1 MKNEKYKTI
10 LLVEDNPT
18 DVLLTREALEEAGM
32 NVRLHVAEDG
42 EAALDFLEQ
51 RATFSGAPRPDL
63 VLLDLNM
70 PKKDGRSVLA
80 DMRKNQNLRRIPVVV
95 LTTSSQ
101 QEDVEKSYN
110 LCANCYI
117 QKPVDFNHFSEVVRL
132 IEHFW
137 FDVATLPEN

>member
-1 MKNEKYKTI
+1 MKTEKYKII

-18 DVLLTREALEEAGM
+18 DVLLTREALAEAGM
-32 NVRLHVAEDG
+32 NVDLHVAEDG
-42 EAALDFLEQ
+42 EAALDFLER
-51 RATFSGAPRPDL
+51 RATFSRAPRPDL

-101 QEDVEKSYN
+101 KEDIEKSYN

-117 QKPVDFNHFSEVVRL
+117 QKPVDFNRFSEVVRL